1 MPCLQMEPPEVNG
14 GEEAME
20 PLSSDLQG
28 TAPISAAVGR
38 GDGVGSLAAAWPAGV
53 AQAVGAEE
61 PEGSAE
67 LGAVGM
73 RVVPALAAVVGKLE
87 GGSVIDVRGTMEV
100 GVGVQ
105 CLQRMRKEKG
115 KAGSA
120 GDALTGAEQSAGLD
134 FAL

>member
-1 MPCLQMEPPEVNG
+1 MNG

-28 TAPISAAVGR
+28 TARISVAVVR

-53 AQAVGAEE
+53 AQAVGVGE
-61 PEGSAE
+61 PKGSAE

-73 RVVPALAAVVGKLE
+73 RVVPSLAAVGKLQ
-87 GGSVIDVRGTMEV
+87 GGSVIGERGMKEQV
-100 GVGVQ
+100 GGVQ

-120 GDALTGAEQSAGLD
+120 GDARTAAGQSAGLD
-134 FAL
+134 FALSQK